1 MSKCYTNYTNIGKF
15 ISNINENWRNSIYI
29 TCSVCKYKKENCC
42 DDILLSF
49 DADGNPTFIAVSDA
63 NYIFSTIIDK
73 SECLC
78 EISNEK
84 FRCLFERLIV
94 KHTNDQKC
102 PFLQLTQIHNFSDIS
117 ESGNSSQH
125 LRENLEN

>member
-15 ISNINENWRNSIYI
+15 ISNISENWRNSIYI
-29 TCSVCKYKKENCC
+29 TCSVCRYKKENCC
-42 DDILLSF
+42 DDLLLSF
-49 DADGNPTFIAVSDA
+49 DADGNPTFIAVTDA

-84 FRCLFERLIV
+84 FKCLFERLIV
-94 KHTNDQKC
+94 KHTDGKSC
-102 PFLQLTQIHNFSDIS
+102 PFLQLTQIHDFSDTATT
-117 ESGNSSQH
+117 GNGSH
-125 LRENLEN
+125 RLRENLEN